1 MERLENVIALDVE
14 TGGLNPLRHS
24 LLEVAL
30 VARDHELK
38 ILIAEPYPVAEQ
50 EALLVNGLSLELCER
65 EGLSPPA
72 AVDEIEEFLAVH
84 KCPVLVG
91 HNIAFD
97 LAFLRRL
104 YHMAQRPVPKCFA
117 RTLDTHTLL
126 WVLAWLGAIKPEAC
140 TSSGA
145 FEAFDVE
152 MTGPRHTAL
161 VDARA
166 TLDLFERMLRL
177 AWGACKT
184 LTKLDEEAFQA
195 ARRVGDAW
203 EQLRKANEGPGADL
217 GLTAAAGWL
226 EIALGHLVEIRHP
239 IRQLGLSRDQ
249 KDKGS

>member
-1 MERLENVIALDVE
+1 M
-14 TGGLNPLRHS
+14 NPLRHS

-50 EALLVNGLSLELCER
+50 EALLINGLSLELCER
-65 EGLSPPA
+65 EGLSPPD
-72 AVDEIEEFLAVH
+72 AVNEIEEFLAVH
-84 KCPVLVG
+84 KCPMLVG

-126 WVLAWLGAIKPEAC
+126 WVLAWAGTIKPEAC

-145 FEAFDVE
+145 FEAFHVE
-152 MTGPRHTAL
+152 LTGPRHTAL

-166 TLDLFERMLRL
+166 TLALFERMLDVVALRL
-177 AWGACKT
+177 MGRVGEA
-184 LTKLDEEAFQA
+184 LTMIPKLDEEAFQA

-203 EQLRKANEGPGADL
+203 EEVRKAAEGPGADL

-226 EIALGHLVEIRHP
+226 ELALGHLVEIRHP

-249 KDKGS
+249 QGKHQ